1 MRKTLL
7 ALAIAA
13 AGMNTARADHWYV
26 EARYPDTDAL
36 ARAAANFQHV
46 RVDTARQV
54 LQVDTDEAGIA
65 RLEAEGLTVAIDSAG
80 TARLRGFEATIADAL
95 RSGATT
101 ESPAGY
107 PGIPGYTCYRTVEGT
122 YQTMDDLAAAHPD
135 IVTIDEIG
143 PTWKKTQNAAQ
154 GYEMR
159 ALRITNLATAA
170 SDPDRPRMVVFG
182 SIHAREYAPAELT
195 TRFAEWLVGNYGTDP
210 EATWLVDHND
220 FRLVLQANPDGRKI
234 AEGQVMQR
242 KNVDTING
250 NCASSPGDGGIDLNR
265 NFPFH
270 WKIVPNNGGSSGNT
284 CNETYRGPLKQ
295 SEPETQNLVQ
305 YVAGT
310 CDASGVCTGGVFADR
325 RAGPMNPATSGGDG
339 GAAAPDDTTGFFID
353 IHSYAELVLWPWGDT
368 SSAAPN
374 QVALRTLGRR
384 LAWFNDYTPEQSDTL
399 YPTDGATDDNMYGL
413 LGVPG
418 FTIETDTA
426 FFESCN
432 TFNASTASENISAL
446 RYVARALHA
455 TYKLPGGPDAYGL
468 AVSAVQQGAGGP
480 YVTLTA
486 TIDDR
491 RYNQGNGTQ
500 TTYPIRAAN
509 AYVDTLPWAA
519 GAMPIALSAVD
530 GTYNANNEAVSGTI
544 ALSGL
549 APGRHLLYVQGVNT
563 LGGGSGT
570 AGTPNAVFV
579 DVPNPPNTV
588 TATPAVVGNGSI
600 APSTPQSVAAG
611 TTLMFTLTPGVGQ
624 HVDSTSGCPGS
635 FSAPV
640 YTTAPLVANC
650 TLTATFEP
658 NRFTI
663 GGTVNGLG
671 GSGFGLS
678 LNGGAALAVPANATS
693 FAFPDT
699 LPYGSSYAVTIA
711 TQPANQVCTIS
722 DGSGTVEA
730 QVTDIAVSCGP
741 DANDIIFRNGFD
753 PSTP

>member
-7 ALAIAA
+7 ALAV
-13 AGMNTARADHWYV
+13 AGAVMQPARAEHWFV

-46 RVDTARQV
+46 RVDAARQV

-65 RLEAEGLTVAIDSAG
+65 RLEAEGLSVAVDTAG
-80 TARLRGFEATIADAL
+80 TARLRGFEATIDAAM

-101 ESPAGY
+101 ESTDGY

-135 IVTIDEIG
+135 IVAIDDLG

-170 SDPDRPRMVVFG
+170 SDPNRPRMVVFG

-195 TRFAEWLVGNYGTDP
+195 TRFAEWLVQNYGSDP

-234 AEGQVMQR
+234 AEGQVYQR

-250 NCASSPGDGGIDLNR
+250 NCASSSADGGIDLNR

-284 CNETYRGPLKQ
+284 CNETYRGPVKQ

-310 CDASGVCTGGVFADR
+310 CDSAGVCTGGVFADR
-325 RAGPMNPATSGGDG
+325 RSGPMNPTSSSGDG

-368 SSAAPN
+368 SSPAPN
-374 QVALRTLGRR
+374 QIPLRTLGRR
-384 LAWFNDYTPEQSDTL
+384 LAWFNNYSPEQSDTL

-426 FFESCN
+426 FFESCS
-432 TFNASTASENISAL
+432 TFNASTASENIAAL

-455 TYKLPGGPDAYGL
+455 TYKLPGGPDAYGI

-491 RYNQGNGTQ
+491 RYNQSNGTQ
-500 TTYPIRAAN
+500 ATYSIRAAN
-509 AYVDTLPWAA
+509 AYIDTLPWDA
-519 GAMPIALSAVD
+519 GATPIALAAAD
-530 GTYNANNEAVSGTI
+530 GAFNANNEAVSGTI

-549 APGRHLLYVQGVNT
+549 AAGRHIVYVQGINT

-570 AGTPNAVFV
+570 PGTPNAVFV
-579 DVPNPPNTV
+579 DVPQAPTTV
-588 TATPAVVGNGSI
+588 TATPQVVGDGTI
-600 APSTPQSVAAG
+600 DPSTPQSVTSG
-611 TTLMFTLTPGVGQ
+611 TTLTFTVTPGVGQ
-624 HVDSTSGCPGS
+624 HVGNVGGCPGS
-635 FSAPV
+635 FAAPIF
-640 YTTAPLVANC
+640 TAGPLVSNC

-658 NRFTI
+658 DQFTI
-663 GGTVNGLG
+663 GGTVGGLE
-671 GSGFGLS
+671 GSGLALS
-678 LNGGAALAVPANATS
+678 LNGGTPLSVPVSATT
-693 FAFPDT
+693 FAFPGT
-699 LPYGSSYAVTIA
+699 LPYGSSYDVTITA
-711 TQPANQVCTIS
+711 QPASQACTIAG
-722 DGSGTVEA
+722 GSGTVDA
-730 QVTDIAVSCGP
+730 AVTGIAVSCAP
-741 DANDIIFRNGFD
+741 DASDIIFRDGFE
-753 PSTP
+753 S